1 MAGNIWFF
9 YALFSALLWG
19 ISYSFSDR
27 LLQSGIS
34 VPLLMAIEGIM
45 IIPILAVV
53 ALKGNPFD
61 GIHLLMTD
69 RKILVLAIFVALTAM
84 LGSFFILMSI
94 SEKNAT
100 LASLIEIT
108 YPLFTCLFAWLFFKD
123 MQLSWTTAMGALLIL
138 SGIAVIYVK
147 G

>member
-1 MAGNIWFF
+1 MAGSIWFF
-9 YALFSALLWG
+9 YALFSAFLWG

-27 LLQSGIS
+27 LLQAGIS

-45 IIPILAVV
+45 ILPILAVV
-53 ALKGNPFD
+53 AVKANPFD
-61 GIHLLMTD
+61 GFDLLLTD

-123 MQLSWTTAMGALLIL
+123 MQLNWMTAIGGFLIL
-138 SGIAVIYVK
+138 AGVAVIYVK